1 MRYTKILIWSL
12 RSILWLGFCILRFV
26 LFCDNDLVKTIS
38 LKPWQSTHRV
48 PDLQLD
54 LLPLDV
60 DHASTELDADGE
72 IVHRLEP
79 LVRELEQQARLAHPW
94 AMLRF
99 RKTSFIWV
107 RPTCVPDDD
116 VLEQVA
122 VGHGDC
128 SDRRGGRTSALGASL
143 GEQLLSVCHSGGRRM
158 RGTNYRKNR
167 LLPRTSRLSSEAQ
180 VYTTTQRNRR
190 CNSIPV
196 SKDLAIA
203 RRTKQW

>member
-1 MRYTKILIWSL
+1 ME
-12 RSILWLGFCILRFV
+12 
-26 LFCDNDLVKTIS
+26 
-38 LKPWQSTHRV
+38 
-48 PDLQLD
+48 LD

-107 RPTCVPDDD
+107 LRPTCVPDDD

-122 VGHGDC
+122 VGHGC
-128 SDRRGGRTSALGASL
+128 GCVQVAEEEGGRHHWELL
-143 GEQLLSVCHSGGRRM
+143 VGEQLLCVTWGWRRM
-158 RGTNYRKNR
+158 RGRNYRKNR
-167 LLPRTSRLSSEAQ
+167 LLPPPPSRLSSEAQ
-180 VYTTTQRNRR
+180 Y
-190 CNSIPV
+190 
-196 SKDLAIA
+196 
-203 RRTKQW
+203 